1 MDVSIHRQMIRRS
14 LSTVALEI
22 STGRTSLGNLPSRAQ
37 RASGVPQ
44 GDMSM
49 AKRRNENS
57 IPYTD
62 MGKAGKMQK
71 THWFQVSDL
80 ETLLSELL
88 LAKKEKAVYNT
99 CRRAWFS
106 QPSF

>member
-1 MDVSIHRQMIRRS
+1 
-14 LSTVALEI
+14 
-22 STGRTSLGNLPSRAQ
+22 
-37 RASGVPQ
+37 
-44 GDMSM
+44 
-49 AKRRNENS
+49 
-57 IPYTD
+57 